1 MAQCA
6 MTPVPSMTQSSV
18 ENATERATFERLYL
32 SSRLAGTDPLSVC
45 AREPIYVSAGGGGTM
60 TFAPHVAI
68 VASGR
73 HLEFPDVWCARVPAG
88 TAVHVFLIGGSRC
101 TSAET
106 AQLSIQD
113 DEIGSLLSR
122 FLFLRSGDS
131 IEPSGS
137 HGGLVASILDS
148 SSSPGVGRDHQKA
161 PLESSSSRISKE
173 LIETLGMS
181 AGEISSMLN
190 ISERGYRNWLA
201 GARMR
206 LPNEK
211 RILWLRHLS
220 KLVESG
226 RGRGN
231 VREWFMTPVDGVSAP
246 FDLIKRGKLSEVAK
260 IASAQ
265 FERAVKPH
273 ALDSAT
279 ARRMGFPFDMLEGD
293 DDDLRDLGTVLNK
306 QR

>member
-1 MAQCA
+1 M
-6 MTPVPSMTQSSV
+6 
-18 ENATERATFERLYL
+18 
-32 SSRLAGTDPLSVC
+32 
-45 AREPIYVSAGGGGTM
+45 
-60 TFAPHVAI
+60 
-68 VASGR
+68 
-73 HLEFPDVWCARVPAG
+73 
-88 TAVHVFLIGGSRC
+88 
-101 TSAET
+101 
-106 AQLSIQD
+106 
-113 DEIGSLLSR
+113 
-122 FLFLRSGDS
+122 
-131 IEPSGS
+131 
-137 HGGLVASILDS
+137 
-148 SSSPGVGRDHQKA
+148 
-161 PLESSSSRISKE
+161 SKE